1 VNDEEYR
8 MYGSMVPELIEA
20 ADRRFN
26 KGVSFV
32 EGRSAIPGDGPI
44 RRKVL
49 VVDDERLVA
58 DTISEILNENGFEAV
73 AVYSAEAAIPLAG
86 ELEPDI
92 LLTDVLMP
100 NVNGVQLAVALTQSR
115 PLLQVI
121 LFSGQTGISDIIQNA
136 RAAGYKFDL
145 LPKPIHPQELLR
157 RLQEP

>member
-1 VNDEEYR
+1 VKDEECR
-8 MYGSMVPELIEA
+8 VNGWMVPELEA

-26 KGVSFV
+26 KGVPV
-32 EGRSAIPGDGPI
+32 AKARSATPGDGAV

-58 DTISEILNENGFEAV
+58 DTITEILNKNGFEAV

-100 NVNGVQLAVALTQSR
+100 NVNGVQLAVALTQAR

-136 RAAGYKFDL
+136 REAGYTFDL

-157 RLQEP
+157 KLQEW